1 MLGNLLK
8 LYVKENDRS
17 AGMNMRDERTI
28 KLLCIRSIMKSEPET
43 MELSEFLS
51 EFNKESDRGAALNAA
66 AVLDDWLGNILGEF
80 FADNRS
86 GKDLISGFNAPLGTF
101 AAKVTAAHAL
111 GLIQDNEFREIT
123 LIRKIR
129 NEFGHSWRGVS
140 FESDKVAHLVNQLPW
155 CGPPEFEAKSTPRAR
170 FNSVI
175 AILLADLMWRT
186 RLVKKERR
194 VVKLWS
200 NKIRGNDA

>member
-1 MLGNLLK
+1 
-8 LYVKENDRS
+8 
-17 AGMNMRDERTI
+17 
-28 KLLCIRSIMKSEPET
+28 MKSEPET

-111 GLIQDNEFREIT
+111 GLIQDNEFHEIT

-175 AILLADLMWRT
+175 AILLADLMWRA

>member
-175 AILLADLMWRT
+175 AILLADLMWRA